1 MARHV
6 VTTLVLA
13 MMVLSVMP
21 LSSQAEDSGGVQ
33 ASESTVA
40 ISPSNPVEGG
50 SATIRLTLYN
60 SNNFVAEDVIYKF
73 YWNGVDSSKL
83 ITVNTVDIPAESTV
97 DVEIV
102 KSGLTV
108 GENRVWIAFDYN
120 SAGEQ
125 IFFKEI
131 MVTGLADLEANLIE
145 TSPANIQ
152 SGDSVLISTEVS
164 NTGSEDARPVDCNLV

>member
-60 SNNFVAEDVIYKF
+60 SNNFVAEDVEYAF
-73 YWNGVDSSKL
+73 YWNAISTHLKL
-83 ITVNTVDIPAESTV
+83 IT
-97 DVEIV
+97 
-102 KSGLTV
+102 
-108 GENRVWIAFDYN
+108 
-120 SAGEQ
+120 
-125 IFFKEI
+125 
-131 MVTGLADLEANLIE
+131 
-145 TSPANIQ
+145 
-152 SGDSVLISTEVS
+152 
-164 NTGSEDARPVDCNLV
+164 